1 MALQGDLRT
10 FELPDLLSLIAAS
23 RRNGMLVVT
32 RGDEEKS
39 LCFSDGLLIYASSTT
54 ERERLGEVLV
64 RERLLDG
71 TDVIKARKIQHD
83 TGERLGTVLV
93 SHNFLPPAK
102 LVLALKA
109 QAQEIITS
117 LFQWWSGKFE
127 FVDGSYP
134 YPSPIVV
141 GFNLQAL
148 IMEATK
154 TVDDWARIKRV
165 LPDLSLYL
173 GINARLAQNVQ
184 SVFLQRQEWEML
196 SLIDGHRH
204 IQEICSLSRY
214 SDLETC
220 EILANL
226 VGRGL
231 LLVKTSEDEIWQD
244 NKLAAERSI
253 FRPFIRMMNEI
264 YYVIYDAIQGTEAEG
279 MMVES
284 VKEVEKHHSILL
296 NGVEFSR
303 GTLDTDLLLAN
314 VRMIEEQYHQKELT
328 EVLLNIVVFILR
340 GIKILDRPLFLQT
353 TRDLRAVLRLLLRRQ
368 SGLLDVLKI
377 REKFEKL
384 LPPAENKNRLS
395 PGHVQE

>member
-1 MALQGDLRT
+1 MALQGDLKT

-23 RRNGMLVVT
+23 RRDGMLVVT

-71 TDVIKARKIQHD
+71 SEVIKARKAQHA

-93 SHNFLPPAK
+93 SQNFLTPAK

-127 FVDGSYP
+127 FVDGNYP

-173 GINARLAQNVQ
+173 AVNPKLAQSTQ

-196 SLIDGHRH
+196 SLVDGRRH
-204 IQEICSLSRY
+204 VQEICSLSQY

-220 EILANL
+220 EILATL

-244 NKLAAERSI
+244 NKLAAERSV

-264 YYVIYDAIQGTEAEG
+264 YFVLYDAIQGTDAER
-279 MMVES
+279 MMDDGIR
-284 VKEVEKHHSILL
+284 EVEKHHGTLL

-303 GTLDTDLLLAN
+303 GTLDVELLLAN
-314 VRMIEEQYHQKELT
+314 VQMLEEQYRQKELT
-328 EVLLNIVVFILR
+328 EALFNIIVFILR
-340 GIKILDRPLFLQT
+340 SIKVLDRPLFTQT
-353 TRDLRAVLRLLLRRQ
+353 TRDLRVVLRLVLRRQ
-368 SGLLDVLKI
+368 GGIIDALKL

-384 LPPAENKNRLS
+384 VPPEEKTRTL
-395 PGHVQE
+395 

>member
-39 LCFSDGLLIYASSTT
+39 LFFSDGLLIYASSTT

-71 TDVIKARKIQHD
+71 TEVIKARKIQHNTD
-83 TGERLGTVLV
+83 ERLGTVLI
-93 SHNFLPPAK
+93 SHNFLAPAK

-127 FVDGSYP
+127 FVDGDYP
-134 YPSPIVV
+134 YPSSVVV

-173 GINARLAQNVQ
+173 GVNSKLAQSTQ

-204 IQEICSLSRY
+204 IQEICSLSQY

-231 LLVKTSEDEIWQD
+231 LMVKTSEDEVWQD

-264 YYVIYDAIQGTEAEG
+264 YYVIYDAIQNTDAEIL
-279 MMVES
+279 MNES
-284 VKEVEKHHSILL
+284 VKEVEKHHTILL
-296 NGVEFSR
+296 NGVAFSR
-303 GTLDTDLLLAN
+303 GTLDIELLLAN
-314 VRMIEEQYHQKELT
+314 LRMIDEQYRQKDLT
-328 EVLLNIVVFILR
+328 EALFNIVFYILR
-340 GIKILDRPLFLQT
+340 AIKTLDRPLFVQT
-353 TRDLRAVLRLLLRRQ
+353 TRDLRVVLRLLLRRQ
-368 SGLLDVLKI
+368 GGLMDTLKI

-384 LPPAENKNRLS
+384 VPPDESGQKRTTGKNLD
-395 PGHVQE
+395 

>member
-10 FELPDLLSLIAAS
+10 FELPDLLSLIASS
-23 RRNGMLVVT
+23 RRNGMLVVK

-39 LCFSDGLLIYASSTT
+39 LYFSDGLLIYASSTT

-64 RERLLDG
+64 RERLLDSDG
-71 TDVIKARKIQHD
+71 VVKARKIQHG

-93 SHNFLPPAK
+93 SHNFLPPAR
-102 LVLALKA
+102 LVLGLKA

-117 LFQWWSGKFE
+117 LFQWWSGSFE
-127 FVDGSYP
+127 FIDGEYP

-173 GINARLAQNVQ
+173 AVNAKLAENVQ

-196 SLIDGHRH
+196 SLVDGRRH
-204 IQEICSLSRY
+204 IQEICSLSQY

-231 LLVKTSEDEIWQD
+231 LLVKASEDEVWRD
-244 NKLAAERSI
+244 DKLAAERSVY
-253 FRPFIRMMNEI
+253 RPFIRMMNEI
-264 YYVIYDAIQGTEAEG
+264 YYVICDAIQGTDAER
-279 MMVES
+279 MMNDAIR
-284 VKEVEKHHSILL
+284 EVEKHHTLLL

-303 GTLDTDLLLAN
+303 GTLDAELLLAN
-314 VRMIEEQYHQKELT
+314 LRMLEEQYRPRELT
-328 EVLLNIVVFILR
+328 EALFNIIVFILR
-340 GIKILDRPLFLQT
+340 SIKVLDRPLFLQT
-353 TRDLRAVLRLLLRRQ
+353 TRDMRVVLRLLMRRQ
-368 SGLLDVLKI
+368 SELIDALKL

-384 LPPAENKNRLS
+384 VPPDEKPR
-395 PGHVQE
+395 PM